1 MGMWMQGLFI
11 LFYYFILIFW
21 IDLYISLIIKIKM
34 AIKKVKTEEL
44 RDIDSTDLKILGYLG
59 ENSRIRLIELSK
71 KIGLSIDSI
80 KKRIQKLEEG
90 KVITKYALQVD
101 SAAIGLPIGVHIYL
115 KLKDIKE
122 KDYENL
128 IQTLKKD
135 PRVINL
141 MAMAGD
147 YDIYI
152 VMLVKNVADL
162 EKRKLRIRQQFSQI
176 IADWKEVLVAQIYKL
191 EEYSFG

>member
-1 MGMWMQGLFI
+1 
-11 LFYYFILIFW
+11 
-21 IDLYISLIIKIKM
+21 M